1 MDSKNYLVNK
11 ITTAMKMKYD
21 DAFNQINYSETQLR
35 RDIQNLITTQYY
47 SWHPKDVFLPVEKDL
62 LSILKKRNPDIEIKV
77 KKARYIE
84 RPTPVLDKYQEA
96 DLDEEMKQKKF
107 LEELQMRRER
117 IKRELE
123 EKKRKKRLKLLKKSN
138 TRKNI
143 NLINNNNN
151 NNDYNENNEFND
163 YNNINDNNENNEENE
178 ENEENY
184 AFLPPEH
191 PHLKRYQISL
201 EEQ

>member
-1 MDSKNYLVNK
+1 MRSYHSQRLIYRNYYPLSQSMDSKNYLVNK

-62 LSILKKRNPDIEIKV
+62 LSILKKRNPNVEIKV

-84 RPTPVLDKYQEA
+84 RPTPVMDKYQEA

-123 EKKRKKRLKLLKKSN
+123 EKKRKKKLKLLKRSNTKKNNFERNNLDINENYNIKSN
-138 TRKNI
+138 NDIKQKYKKN
-143 NLINNNNN
+143 
-151 NNDYNENNEFND
+151 E
-163 YNNINDNNENNEENE
+163 
-178 ENEENY
+178 
-184 AFLPPEH
+184 
-191 PHLKRYQISL
+191 
-201 EEQ
+201 